1 MMIGL
6 YTLSVMLLVYGG
18 LLILITAYDEPHQ
31 SNHIIYVYDIVFN
44 AGTVFEF
51 ITQIVVIL
59 QLFCLT
65 PFIFYIANEQVM
77 MFVDEYSRESMSK
90 MIDE

>member
-1 MMIGL
+1 MTDRSDPNGKRGMMIGL

-51 ITQIVVIL
+51 IT
-59 QLFCLT
+59 
-65 PFIFYIANEQVM
+65 
-77 MFVDEYSRESMSK
+77 
-90 MIDE
+90 